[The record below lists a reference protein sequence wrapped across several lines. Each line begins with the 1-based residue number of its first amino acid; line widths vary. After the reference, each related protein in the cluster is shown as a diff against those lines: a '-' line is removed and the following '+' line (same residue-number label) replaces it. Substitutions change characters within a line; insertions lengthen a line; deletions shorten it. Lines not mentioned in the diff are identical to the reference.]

1 MRLNR
6 GTRPGRLRRL
16 ALSMTPAA
24 ALAMTLAA
32 CSGSAGPS
40 TSQPPAQQGSSQPA
54 AAPSSSSAAPA
65 AAADSGLSGRWSGQ
79 YGGAYHGTFKLHWH
93 QSGARLS
100 GAITISNPGQ
110 TMSIHG
116 KEVGG
121 SIQFGTVGS
130 LAITYS
136 GSVSGNSMSGNYQ
149 VNGGGNSSGGPWSAS
164 KS

>member
-1 MRLNR
+1 MSNHS
-6 GTRPGRLRRL
+6 RLRSL
-16 ALSMTPAA
+16 ALAATTAA
-24 ALAMTLAA
+24 ALAVMLAA
-32 CSGSAGPS
+32 CSSPASPA
-40 TSQPPAQQGSSQPA
+40 TNQPPAQQSSSQPA

-93 QSGARLS
+93 QSGSRLS
-100 GAITISNPGQ
+100 GTITISNPGE
-110 TMSIHG
+110 TMPIHG
-116 KEVGG
+116 KVVGG
-121 SIQFGTVGS
+121 TIQFGTVGS

-149 VNGGGNSSGGPWSAS
+149 VNGGGGGSGGPWSAS